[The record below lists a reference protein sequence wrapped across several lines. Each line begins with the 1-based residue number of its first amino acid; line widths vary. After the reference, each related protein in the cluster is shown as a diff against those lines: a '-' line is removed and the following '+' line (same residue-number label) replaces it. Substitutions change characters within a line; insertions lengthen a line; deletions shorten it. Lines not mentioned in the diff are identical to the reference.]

1 MRQQAFM
8 NISAA
13 TDTRR
18 DVSHSSG
25 QLDLICRWIDEHNQ
39 ENISWE
45 DLTRAS
51 GLDHRLLVRLF
62 QIHKKTTPMAY
73 IRQSRQT
80 LGV

>member
-8 NISAA
+8 NISV
-13 TDTRR
+13 TPDPRR
-18 DVSHSSG
+18 DLSHSSS
-25 QLDLICRWIDEHNQ
+25 QLDVICRWIDEHSQ
-39 ENISWE
+39 ENITWE
-45 DLTRAS
+45 DLIRTS

-73 IRQSRQT
+73 IRQSRQS

>member
-8 NISAA
+8 NISV
-13 TDTRR
+13 TPDPRR
-18 DVSHSSG
+18 GLSHSSS
-25 QLDLICRWIDEHNQ
+25 QLDVICRWIDEHSQ
-39 ENISWE
+39 ENITWE
-45 DLTRAS
+45 DLIRTS

-73 IRQSRQT
+73 IRQSRQS